1 MKQPVQTPQFPNKR
15 KPFFTAL
22 KAVLKKLKPK
32 LRLIDRNNGQ
42 AKPGIFISNHC
53 GTSAPFMIESYL
65 PYSHH
70 PWGAYQMNG
79 NIVSRFKYLYHVL
92 YRQKLHMARVP
103 AFLLALIVCP
113 VSKGYYKGMGLI
125 SSYPDL
131 RLKKTMRRSVEYLH
145 DNVSIVIYPENS
157 EEGYKDELTGL
168 HGGFA
173 MLSRVYER
181 KYHVDVPVY
190 PVYFNKQTS
199 TMIVDTPTYIGDLR
213 KQGMSQADICE
224 FFKNRIN
231 NLRPLTMQTA
241 EG

>member
-1 MKQPVQTPQFPNKR
+1 MKNTTPTPKYPNKR

-22 KAVLKKLKPK
+22 KAVLKLLKPK
-32 LRLIDRNNGQ
+32 LHLIDHNDGK
-42 AKPGIFISNHC
+42 AEPGIFVSNHC
-53 GTSAPFMIESYL
+53 GTSGPFMVESYL

-92 YRQKLHMARVP
+92 YRQKLHMRRIP
-103 AFLLALIVCP
+103 SLLLALIACP
-113 VSKGYYKGMGLI
+113 LSKGYYKGMGLI
-125 SSYPDL
+125 STYPDI
-131 RLKKTMRRSVEYLH
+131 RLKKTMRRSMEFLH

-157 EEGYKDELTGL
+157 DEGYKEVLTEL

-173 MLSRVYER
+173 MLSRAYER

-190 PVYFNKQTS
+190 PMYFNKQTS
-199 TMIVDTPTYIGDLR
+199 TMVVDTPIYIGDLR

-224 FFKNRIN
+224 YFKNRIN
-231 NLRPLTMQTA
+231 DLRPLTMQTTK
-241 EG
+241 